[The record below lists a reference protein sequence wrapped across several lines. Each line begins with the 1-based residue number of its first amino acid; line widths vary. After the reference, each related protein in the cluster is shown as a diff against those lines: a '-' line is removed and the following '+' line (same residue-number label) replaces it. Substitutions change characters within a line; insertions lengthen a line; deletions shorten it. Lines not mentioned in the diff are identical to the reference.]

1 MPTPTL
7 PALKE
12 LPPELQPRRRIE
24 WLGPGSLT
32 TSELLSLVIGS
43 GRPGENAIRLAE
55 TVLVESGGLHGL
67 RNMPDSALQEIPGIG
82 PAKAAQ
88 IRAALEL
95 GRRFI
100 AMPPDTRPQIR
111 SPADAANLVLVEMSA
126 LEREELRV
134 LLLDTKLFVKRMVT
148 VYQGN
153 LNTAVVRVGEVFREA
168 IRDQASCIVVLHN
181 HPSNDPTPSPE
192 DVRVTEQI
200 VEAGKLL
207 DIEVVDHLVV
217 AGHRYV
223 SLKERG
229 LGFSRI

>member
-1 MPTPTL
+1 MTSFALREMP
-7 PALKE
+7 AE
-12 LPPELQPRRRIE
+12 LLPRRRIE
-24 WLGPGSLT
+24 WLGPGALT

-43 GRPGENAIRLAE
+43 GRPGENAIRVAE

-67 RNMPDSALQEIPGIG
+67 RNMPDSELQKIAGIG

-100 AMPPDTRPQIR
+100 AAPLNTNPQIR
-111 SPADAANLVLVEMSA
+111 SPADIANLLMVEMGN
-126 LEREELRV
+126 LEKEELRV
-134 LLLDTKLFVKRMVT
+134 VLLDTKNFVKRVVT
-148 VYQGN
+148 VYHGN
-153 LNTAVVRVGEVFREA
+153 LNTAVVRVGEVFRDA
-168 IRDQASCIVVLHN
+168 VRDLAASIVAVHN
-181 HPSNDPTPSPE
+181 HPSLDVSPSPE
-192 DVRVTEQI
+192 DVRVTEQL

-207 DIEVVDHLVV
+207 DIEVLDHIII
-217 AGHRYV
+217 GGSRYV

>member
-1 MPTPTL
+1 MTSFALREMP
-7 PALKE
+7 AE
-12 LPPELQPRRRIE
+12 LLPRRRIE
-24 WLGPGSLT
+24 WLGPGALT

-43 GRPGENAIRLAE
+43 GRPGENAIRVAE

-67 RNMPDSALQEIPGIG
+67 RNMPDSELQRIAGIG

-100 AMPPDTRPQIR
+100 EPPRNIRPQIR

-126 LEREELRV
+126 LEHEELRV
-134 LLLDTKLFVKRMVT
+134 MLLDTKLFVKRTVT

-168 IRDQASCIVVLHN
+168 IRDQAACIVVLHN
-181 HPSNDPTPSPE
+181 HPSSDPTPSPE
-192 DVRVTEQI
+192 DVRVTEQM

-207 DIEVVDHLVV
+207 DIDVVDHLVI

-229 LGFSRI
+229 LGFRAI

>member
-1 MPTPTL
+1 MTSFALREMP
-7 PALKE
+7 AE
-12 LPPELQPRRRIE
+12 LLPRRRIE
-24 WLGPGSLT
+24 WLGPGALT

-43 GRPGENAIRLAE
+43 GRPGENAIRVAE

-67 RNMPDSALQEIPGIG
+67 RNMPDSELQRIAGIG

-100 AMPPDTRPQIR
+100 EPPRNIRPQIR

-134 LLLDTKLFVKRMVT
+134 LLLDTKLFVKRTVT

-153 LNTAVVRVGEVFREA
+153 LNTAVVRVGEVFRDA
-168 IRDQASCIVVLHN
+168 VRDLAASIVVVHN
-181 HPSNDPTPSPE
+181 HPSLDVTPSPE
-192 DVRVTEQI
+192 DVRVTQQL

-207 DIEVVDHLVV
+207 DIDVVDHLVI

-229 LGFSRI
+229 LGFRAI

>member
-1 MPTPTL
+1 MTSFALREMP
-7 PALKE
+7 AE
-12 LPPELQPRRRIE
+12 LLPRRRIE
-24 WLGPGSLT
+24 WLGPGALT

-43 GRPGENAIRLAE
+43 GRPGENAIRVAE

-67 RNMPDSALQEIPGIG
+67 RNMPDSELQRIAGIG

-100 AMPPDTRPQIR
+100 EPPRNIRPQIR

-126 LEREELRV
+126 LEHEELRV
-134 LLLDTKLFVKRMVT
+134 LLLDTKLFVKRTVT

-168 IRDQASCIVVLHN
+168 IRDQAASVVVLHN
-181 HPSNDPTPSPE
+181 HPSQDPTPSPE
-192 DVRVTEQI
+192 DVRVTEQM

-207 DIEVVDHLVV
+207 DIDVVDHLVI

-229 LGFSRI
+229 LGFRSI

>member
-7 PALKE
+7 PALRE
-12 LPPELQPRRRIE
+12 LPVELLPRHRLA
-24 WLGPGSLT
+24 WLGPGSLNNA
-32 TSELLSLVIGS
+32 ELLSLIIGS
-43 GRPGENAIRLAE
+43 GRQGENAIRVAE
-55 TVLVESGGLHGL
+55 TVLVEAGGLHGL
-67 RNMPDSALQEIPGIG
+67 RIMPDSELQRIAGIG

-100 AMPPDTRPQIR
+100 EPPRNIRPQIR

-126 LEREELRV
+126 LEHEELRV
-134 LLLDTKLFVKRMVT
+134 LLLDTKLFVKRTVT

-168 IRDQASCIVVLHN
+168 IRDQAACIVVLHN
-181 HPSNDPTPSPE
+181 HPSSDPTPSPE
-192 DVRVTEQI
+192 DVRVTEQM

-207 DIEVVDHLVV
+207 DIDVVDHLVIG
-217 AGHRYV
+217 GHRYV

-229 LGFSRI
+229 LGFNHI

>member
-1 MPTPTL
+1 MTSFALREMP
-7 PALKE
+7 AE
-12 LPPELQPRRRIE
+12 LLPRRRIE
-24 WLGPGSLT
+24 WLGPGALT

-43 GRPGENAIRLAE
+43 GRPGENAIRVAE

-67 RNMPDSALQEIPGIG
+67 RNMPDSELQKIAGIG

-100 AMPPDTRPQIR
+100 EPPRNIRPQIR

-181 HPSNDPTPSPE
+181 HPSSDPTPSPE
-192 DVRVTEQI
+192 DVRVTEQM

-207 DIEVVDHLVV
+207 DIDVVDHLVI

-229 LGFSRI
+229 LGFRSI

>member
-1 MPTPTL
+1 MTSFALREMP
-7 PALKE
+7 AE
-12 LPPELQPRRRIE
+12 LLPRRRIE
-24 WLGPGSLT
+24 WLGPGALT

-43 GRPGENAIRLAE
+43 GRPGENAIRVAE

-67 RNMPDSALQEIPGIG
+67 RNMPDSELQKIAGIG

-100 AMPPDTRPQIR
+100 EPPRNIRPQIR

-126 LEREELRV
+126 LEHEELRV
-134 LLLDTKLFVKRMVT
+134 MLLDTKLFVKRTVT

-168 IRDQASCIVVLHN
+168 IRDQAACIVILHN
-181 HPSNDPTPSPE
+181 HPSSDPTPSPE
-192 DVRVTEQI
+192 DVRVTEQM

-207 DIEVVDHLVV
+207 DIDVVDHLVI

-229 LGFSRI
+229 LGFRSI

>member
-1 MPTPTL
+1 MTSFALREMP
-7 PALKE
+7 AE
-12 LPPELQPRRRIE
+12 LLPRRRIE
-24 WLGPGSLT
+24 WLGPGALT

-43 GRPGENAIRLAE
+43 GRPGENAIRVAE

-67 RNMPDSALQEIPGIG
+67 RNMPDSELQRIAGIG

-100 AMPPDTRPQIR
+100 EPPRNIRPQIR

-181 HPSNDPTPSPE
+181 HPSSDPTPSPE
-192 DVRVTEQI
+192 DVRVTEQM

-207 DIEVVDHLVV
+207 DIDVVDHLVI

-229 LGFSRI
+229 LGFRSI

>member
-7 PALKE
+7 PALRE
-12 LPPELQPRRRIE
+12 LPVELLPRHRLA
-24 WLGPGSLT
+24 WLGPGSLNNA
-32 TSELLSLVIGS
+32 ELLSLIIGS
-43 GRPGENAIRLAE
+43 GRQGENAIRVAE
-55 TVLVESGGLHGL
+55 TVLVEAGGLHGL
-67 RNMPDSALQEIPGIG
+67 RIMPDSELQRIAGIG

-100 AMPPDTRPQIR
+100 EPPRNIRPQIR

-126 LEREELRV
+126 LEHEELRV
-134 LLLDTKLFVKRMVT
+134 LLLDTKLFVKRTVT

-168 IRDQASCIVVLHN
+168 IRDQAASVVVLHN
-181 HPSNDPTPSPE
+181 HPSGDPSPSPE
-192 DVRVTEQI
+192 DIRVTEQM

-207 DIEVVDHLVV
+207 DIDVVDHLVIG
-217 AGHRYV
+217 GHRYV

-229 LGFSRI
+229 LGFNHI

>member
-7 PALKE
+7 PALRE
-12 LPPELQPRRRIE
+12 LPAELLPRHRLE
-24 WLGPGSLT
+24 WLGPGSLNNA
-32 TSELLSLVIGS
+32 ELLSLIIGS
-43 GRPGENAIRLAE
+43 GRQGENAIRVAE
-55 TVLVESGGLHGL
+55 TVLVEAGGLHGL
-67 RNMPDSALQEIPGIG
+67 RIMPDSELQRIAGIG

-100 AMPPDTRPQIR
+100 EPPRNIRPQIR

-134 LLLDTKLFVKRMVT
+134 LLLDTKLFVKRTVT

-168 IRDQASCIVVLHN
+168 IRDQAACIVVLHN
-181 HPSNDPTPSPE
+181 HPSSAPRS
-192 DVRVTEQI
+192 
-200 VEAGKLL
+200 A
-207 DIEVVDHLVV
+207 
-217 AGHRYV
+217 
-223 SLKERG
+223 
-229 LGFSRI
+229 

>member
-1 MPTPTL
+1 MTSFALREMP
-7 PALKE
+7 AE
-12 LPPELQPRRRIE
+12 LLPRRRIE
-24 WLGPGSLT
+24 WLGPGALT
-32 TSELLSLVIGS
+32 TSELLSLIIGS
-43 GRPGENAIRLAE
+43 GRPGENAIRVAE

-67 RNMPDSALQEIPGIG
+67 RNMPDSELQKIAGIG

-100 AMPPDTRPQIR
+100 EPPRNIRPQIR

-126 LEREELRV
+126 LEHEELRV
-134 LLLDTKLFVKRMVT
+134 MLLDTKLFVKRTVT

-168 IRDQASCIVVLHN
+168 IRDQASSIVILHN
-181 HPSNDPTPSPE
+181 HPSSDPTPSPE
-192 DVRVTEQI
+192 DVRVTEQM

-207 DIEVVDHLVV
+207 DIDVVDHLVI

-229 LGFSRI
+229 LGFRAI

>member
-1 MPTPTL
+1 MTSFALREMP
-7 PALKE
+7 AE
-12 LPPELQPRRRIE
+12 LLPRRRIE
-24 WLGPGSLT
+24 WLGPGALT

-43 GRPGENAIRLAE
+43 GRPGENAIRVAE

-67 RNMPDSALQEIPGIG
+67 RNMPDSELQKIAGIG

-153 LNTAVVRVGEVFREA
+153 LNTAVVRVGEVFRDA
-168 IRDQASCIVVLHN
+168 IRDQAASIVVLHN
-181 HPSNDPTPSPE
+181 HPSSDPSPSPE
-192 DVRVTEQI
+192 DIRVTEQM

-207 DIEVVDHLVV
+207 DIDVVDHLVI

-229 LGFSRI
+229 LGFNRI

>member
-1 MPTPTL
+1 MTSFALREMP
-7 PALKE
+7 AE
-12 LPPELQPRRRIE
+12 LLPRRRIE
-24 WLGPGSLT
+24 WLGPGALT

-43 GRPGENAIRLAE
+43 GRPGENAIRVAE

-67 RNMPDSALQEIPGIG
+67 RNMPDSELQKIAGIG

-100 AMPPDTRPQIR
+100 EPPRNIRPQIR

-126 LEREELRV
+126 LEHEELRV
-134 LLLDTKLFVKRMVT
+134 MLLDTKLFVKRTVT

-181 HPSNDPTPSPE
+181 HPSSDPTPSPE
-192 DVRVTEQI
+192 DVRVTEQM

-207 DIEVVDHLVV
+207 DIDVVDHLVI

>member
-7 PALKE
+7 PALRE
-12 LPPELQPRRRIE
+12 LPVELLPRHRLA
-24 WLGPGSLT
+24 WLGPGSLNNA
-32 TSELLSLVIGS
+32 ELLSLIIGS
-43 GRPGENAIRLAE
+43 GRQGENAIRVAE
-55 TVLVESGGLHGL
+55 TVLVEAGGLHGL
-67 RNMPDSALQEIPGIG
+67 RIMPDSELQRIAGIG

-100 AMPPDTRPQIR
+100 EPPRNIRPQIR

-126 LEREELRV
+126 LEHEELRV
-134 LLLDTKLFVKRMVT
+134 LLLDTKLFVKRTVT

-168 IRDQASCIVVLHN
+168 IRDQAASVVVLHN
-181 HPSNDPTPSPE
+181 HPSGDPSPSPE
-192 DVRVTEQI
+192 DIRVTEQM

-207 DIEVVDHLVV
+207 DIDVVDHLVI

>member
-181 HPSNDPTPSPE
+181 HPSSDPTPSPE
-192 DVRVTEQI
+192 DVRVTEQM

-207 DIEVVDHLVV
+207 DIDVVDHLVI

-229 LGFSRI
+229 LGFRSI

>member
-1 MPTPTL
+1 MTSFALREMP
-7 PALKE
+7 AE
-12 LPPELQPRRRIE
+12 LLPRRRIE
-24 WLGPGSLT
+24 WLGPGALT

-43 GRPGENAIRLAE
+43 GRPGENAIRVAE

-67 RNMPDSALQEIPGIG
+67 RNMPDSELQKIAGIG

-168 IRDQASCIVVLHN
+168 IRDQASSIVILHN
-181 HPSNDPTPSPE
+181 HPSCAPRS
-192 DVRVTEQI
+192 
-200 VEAGKLL
+200 A
-207 DIEVVDHLVV
+207 
-217 AGHRYV
+217 
-223 SLKERG
+223 
-229 LGFSRI
+229 